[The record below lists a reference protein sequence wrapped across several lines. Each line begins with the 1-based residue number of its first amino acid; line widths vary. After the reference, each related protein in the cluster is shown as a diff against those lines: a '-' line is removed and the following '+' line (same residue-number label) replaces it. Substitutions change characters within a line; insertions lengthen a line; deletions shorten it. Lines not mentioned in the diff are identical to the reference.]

1 MNLRRITHRDT
12 DWHDRF
18 FAFVE
23 SNFRVATFRRWSEL
37 GGWHPGYEV
46 FAVEQDGKIL
56 STVGRER
63 MRLVVAGRPSEG
75 FQLGA
80 VATRADRRGQG
91 LSRRL
96 LSAVLDD
103 VGETPVILF
112 ANPRVLDFYPRF
124 GFQRL
129 MQKRFS
135 AHVEIEPASPA
146 PLLDIEK
153 ASDRTW
159 LENLCRRA
167 RAPGSILSARDYYPT
182 LLWHLLHR
190 PTPVFRLDAAAV
202 VASTEGHRLVLHDI
216 VASQPLDLRATLPRL
231 ASGPIRTLEF
241 GFGPEDWWPA
251 TSSSLEDDASTHFF
265 VRSLPSPSSAFRFPD
280 MAQT

>member
-1 MNLRRITHRDT
+1 MNLRRITHQDIG
-12 DWHDRF
+12 WHDRF

-23 SNFRVATFRRWSEL
+23 SNFRVATFLRWSEL

-46 FAVEQDGKIL
+46 FAVEQDGEIL

-63 MRLVVAGRPSEG
+63 MRLVVAGRASEG

-80 VATRADRRGQG
+80 VATRADLRGQG

-159 LENLCRRA
+159 LESLCRRA
-167 RAPGSILSARDYYPT
+167 RAPGSTFSSRDYYPT

-190 PTPVFRLDAAAV
+190 PTPVFRLDDAAV
-202 VASTEGHRLVLHDI
+202 VASTVDDRLVLHDI
-216 VASQPLDLRATLPRL
+216 IAAQAFDLKAALSGL
-231 ASGPIRTLEF
+231 VSGPIRHLEF
-241 GFGPEDWWPA
+241 GFGPEDCWPA
-251 TSSSLEDDASTHFF
+251 ASPSLEDDAGTHLF
-265 VRSLPSPSSAFRFPD
+265 VRGLPSPSGAFRFPD

>member
-12 DWHDRF
+12 GWHDRF

-23 SNFRVATFRRWSEL
+23 SNFRVGTFRRWSEL

-46 FAVEQDGKIL
+46 FALEQDGEIF

-63 MRLVVAGRPSEG
+63 MRLVVAGREHAG
-75 FQLGA
+75 YQLGA
-80 VATRADRRGQG
+80 VATHADRRGQG
-91 LSRRL
+91 LSRHL
-96 LSAVLDD
+96 LTALLGD
-103 VGETPVILF
+103 VGEMPVILF

-129 MQKRFS
+129 MQRRFS
-135 AHVEIEPASPA
+135 AHAEIEPASPA
-146 PLLDIEK
+146 PLLDIDK

-167 RAPGSILSARDYYPT
+167 RAPASTFSARDYYPT
-182 LLWHLLHR
+182 LLWHLLHK
-190 PTPVFRLDAAAV
+190 PTSVFRLGDAAV
-202 VASTEGHRLVLHDI
+202 VAGTVDDRLVLHDI
-216 VASQPLDLRATLPRL
+216 IAARPLDLRATLPRL
-231 ASGPIRTLEF
+231 VSGPIRTLEF
-241 GFGPEDWWPA
+241 GFGPEDWWPSA
-251 TSSSLEDDASTHFF
+251 SPSLEDDASTHFF
-265 VRSLPSPSSAFRFPD
+265 VRGLPAPGGTFRFPD